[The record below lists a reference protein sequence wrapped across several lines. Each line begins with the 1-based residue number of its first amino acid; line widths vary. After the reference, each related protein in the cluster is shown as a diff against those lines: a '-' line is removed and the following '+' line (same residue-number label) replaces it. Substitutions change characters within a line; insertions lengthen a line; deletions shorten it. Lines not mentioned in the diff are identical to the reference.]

1 MSMTTI
7 AAQSLPATVEKP
19 PTPPRQWTRQ
29 RLGGLAAI
37 GFWVLTGTGLLYFLI
52 SAFDSELAGKY
63 LPKLFNGLVVTA
75 YIVFTSLIIG
85 TLLSI
90 PIAFGRMSKNPIIA
104 KLAFGYSYLWRGT
117 PLLAQAYLIYYG
129 LGSLSQELK
138 AIGLWWFFR
147 DAYNCIIFVFALN
160 TSAYQAE
167 ILRGAIENVARG
179 QTEAG
184 QALGLPKAII
194 FYKIVLPQA
203 LIVALRP
210 YGNEIILMIKGS
222 AIAALITVFDLMGET
237 RRAYSRTYDFQ
248 LYLWAAMM
256 YLSIVEVMRRLWNWL
271 ETRLTRHLRR
281 DSD

>member
-1 MSMTTI
+1 M
-7 AAQSLPATVEKP
+7 
-19 PTPPRQWTRQ
+19 
-29 RLGGLAAI
+29 
-37 GFWVLTGTGLLYFLI
+37 
-52 SAFDSELAGKY
+52 
-63 LPKLFNGLVVTA
+63 
-75 YIVFTSLIIG
+75 
-85 TLLSI
+85 
-90 PIAFGRMSKNPIIA
+90 
-104 KLAFGYSYLWRGT
+104 
-117 PLLAQAYLIYYG
+117 
-129 LGSLSQELK
+129 
-138 AIGLWWFFR
+138 
-147 DAYNCIIFVFALN
+147 
-160 TSAYQAE
+160 
-167 ILRGAIENVARG
+167 
-179 QTEAG
+179 
-184 QALGLPKAII
+184 GLPKAII